1 MNPMGLVQIVFYLVL
16 LILLAIPLG
25 SFMARVFQGK
35 RTMLDIL
42 ARPLERLVYRLAGV
56 DADQEMNWRQYT
68 VALLAFNFLG
78 MALLFLLQLLQGVL
92 PFNPQGFG
100 ALKPDLAFN
109 TAASFMTNTNW
120 QAYATWASRRS

>member
-68 VALLAFNFLG
+68 VALLAFIFLG
-78 MALLFLLQLLQGVL
+78 MALLF
-92 PFNPQGFG
+92 
-100 ALKPDLAFN
+100 
-109 TAASFMTNTNW
+109 
-120 QAYATWASRRS
+120 